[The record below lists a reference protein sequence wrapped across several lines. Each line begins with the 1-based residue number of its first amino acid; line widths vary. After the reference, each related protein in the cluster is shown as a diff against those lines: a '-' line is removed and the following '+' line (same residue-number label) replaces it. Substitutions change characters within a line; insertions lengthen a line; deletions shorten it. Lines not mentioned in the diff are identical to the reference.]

1 MHDLGGKILKI
12 EKLYYF
18 LSVAKHLNFT
28 RAAQECHIAQPAI
41 SEQISSLERE
51 LGVQLFERGA
61 RSIRLTAA
69 GEVFYQH
76 ISRFVQNYEQSL
88 REVRTSLQ
96 EKSLVIG
103 VNHFNLPRL
112 LSGAV
117 RRLQERFPSI
127 RVEYRTACAF
137 APETFSAEDGCDVV
151 FTWGEQSNLPGG
163 IAEEVLLSR
172 PAVALLYEGHP
183 LAVNPVLTREQLSHV
198 QMIVPV
204 CQHCRDFTAFYLR
217 RMEQLHVKMG
227 RKALAQDAASML
239 LMLESGAGI
248 TVGPQGAFQ
257 ENGHLV
263 ARTIEGC
270 GEFGS
275 WRALFRRGKV
285 NPLVGALLD
294 IIKEMDKRDGD

>member
-1 MHDLGGKILKI
+1 MKI

-41 SEQISSLERE
+41 SEQISSLEKE

-61 RSIRLTAA
+61 RSIRLTAE

-257 ENGHLV
+257 ENGHLA

>member
-1 MHDLGGKILKI
+1 MKI

-41 SEQISSLERE
+41 SEQISSLEKE
-51 LGVQLFERGA
+51 LGVRLFERGT

-88 REVRTSLQ
+88 REVRTSMQ

-103 VNHFNLPRL
+103 VNHFNLPLL

-117 RRLQERFPSI
+117 RKLKERFPSA

-137 APETFSAEDGCDVV
+137 SPETFLAEDGCDVV
-151 FTWGEQSNLPGG
+151 FTWGEQGRLPGS
-163 IAEEVLLSR
+163 IMEEVLLSR
-172 PAVALLYEGHP
+172 SASVLLYEGHP
-183 LAVNPVLTREQLSHV
+183 LAGYPVLTREQLSHE

-217 RMEQLHVKMG
+217 RMEHLHIKIG
-227 RKALAQDAASML
+227 RKALAQDAASMI
-239 LMLESGAGI
+239 LMLESGAGV

-257 ENGHLV
+257 ENSRLV
-263 ARTIEGC
+263 SREIEDC
-270 GEFGS
+270 GEFGN
-275 WRALFRRGKV
+275 WRALFRRGKG

-294 IIKEMDKRDGD
+294 IVKEMDKDDGD

>member
-1 MHDLGGKILKI
+1 MKI

-183 LAVNPVLTREQLSHV
+183 LAVNPVLTREQLSHRAGV
-198 QMIVPV
+198 S
-204 CQHCRDFTAFYLR
+204 
-217 RMEQLHVKMG
+217 
-227 RKALAQDAASML
+227 ALPGLYCVLSAPDGAASY
-239 LMLESGAGI
+239 
-248 TVGPQGAFQ
+248 
-257 ENGHLV
+257 EN
-263 ARTIEGC
+263 R
-270 GEFGS
+270 
-275 WRALFRRGKV
+275 
-285 NPLVGALLD
+285 
-294 IIKEMDKRDGD
+294 

>member
-1 MHDLGGKILKI
+1 MKI

-103 VNHFNLPRL
+103 VNHLD
-112 LSGAV
+112 
-117 RRLQERFPSI
+117 
-127 RVEYRTACAF
+127 RT
-137 APETFSAEDGCDVV
+137 S
-151 FTWGEQSNLPGG
+151 
-163 IAEEVLLSR
+163 
-172 PAVALLYEGHP
+172 
-183 LAVNPVLTREQLSHV
+183 
-198 QMIVPV
+198 
-204 CQHCRDFTAFYLR
+204 
-217 RMEQLHVKMG
+217 
-227 RKALAQDAASML
+227 
-239 LMLESGAGI
+239 
-248 TVGPQGAFQ
+248 VG
-257 ENGHLV
+257 
-263 ARTIEGC
+263 
-270 GEFGS
+270 
-275 WRALFRRGKV
+275 
-285 NPLVGALLD
+285 
-294 IIKEMDKRDGD
+294 

>member
-1 MHDLGGKILKI
+1 MKI

-28 RAAQECHIAQPAI
+28 RAAQECPIAPPAI
-41 SEQISSLERE
+41 SEQIRSRERE
-51 LGVQLFERGA
+51 WGVQLFERGA

-127 RVEYRTACAF
+127 RVEYR
-137 APETFSAEDGCDVV
+137 
-151 FTWGEQSNLPGG
+151 NLFGGGWLRRGLYLGRTIQPAGRHCGGSLAVAPGG
-163 IAEEVLLSR
+163 R
-172 PAVALLYEGHP
+172 PV
-183 LAVNPVLTREQLSHV
+183 V
-198 QMIVPV
+198 
-204 CQHCRDFTAFYLR
+204 
-217 RMEQLHVKMG
+217 
-227 RKALAQDAASML
+227 
-239 LMLESGAGI
+239 
-248 TVGPQGAFQ
+248 
-257 ENGHLV
+257 
-263 ARTIEGC
+263 
-270 GEFGS
+270 
-275 WRALFRRGKV
+275 
-285 NPLVGALLD
+285 
-294 IIKEMDKRDGD
+294 

>member
-1 MHDLGGKILKI
+1 MKI

-18 LSVAKHLNFT
+18 LSVARHLNFT

-41 SEQISSLERE
+41 SEQISSLEKE

-69 GEVFYQH
+69 GEVFYQN

-103 VNHFNLPRL
+103 VNHFNLPLL

-117 RRLQERFPSI
+117 RKLKERFPSA

-137 APETFSAEDGCDVV
+137 SPETFLAEDGCDVV
-151 FTWGEQSNLPGG
+151 FTWGEQGRLPGS
-163 IAEEVLLSR
+163 IMEEVLLSR
-172 PAVALLYEGHP
+172 SASVLLYEGHP
-183 LAVNPVLTREQLSHV
+183 LAGYPVLTREQLSHE

-217 RMEQLHVKMG
+217 RMEHLHIKIG
-227 RKALAQDAASML
+227 RKALAQDAASMI
-239 LMLESGAGI
+239 LMLESGAGV

-257 ENGHLV
+257 ENSRLV
-263 ARTIEGC
+263 SREIEDC
-270 GEFGS
+270 GEFGN
-275 WRALFRRGKV
+275 WRALFRRGKAT
-285 NPLVGALLD
+285 P
-294 IIKEMDKRDGD
+294 

>member
-1 MHDLGGKILKI
+1 MKI

-41 SEQISSLERE
+41 SEQISSLDRE
-51 LGVQLFERGA
+51 VGVQLFERGA
-61 RSIRLTAA
+61 RSIRLTAE

-88 REVRTSLQ
+88 R
-96 EKSLVIG
+96 
-103 VNHFNLPRL
+103 
-112 LSGAV
+112 
-117 RRLQERFPSI
+117 ERFPSI

>member
-1 MHDLGGKILKI
+1 MKI

-28 RAAQECHIAQPAI
+28 RAAQECHIGRSRAI

-127 RVEYRTACAF
+127 RVEYRPP
-137 APETFSAEDGCDVV
+137 APLLRKPFQAEDGCRRGLYLGRTIQPAGRHCGGSLAVA
-151 FTWGEQSNLPGG
+151 PGG
-163 IAEEVLLSR
+163 R
-172 PAVALLYEGHP
+172 PV
-183 LAVNPVLTREQLSHV
+183 V
-198 QMIVPV
+198 
-204 CQHCRDFTAFYLR
+204 
-217 RMEQLHVKMG
+217 
-227 RKALAQDAASML
+227 
-239 LMLESGAGI
+239 
-248 TVGPQGAFQ
+248 
-257 ENGHLV
+257 
-263 ARTIEGC
+263 
-270 GEFGS
+270 
-275 WRALFRRGKV
+275 
-285 NPLVGALLD
+285 
-294 IIKEMDKRDGD
+294 

>member
-1 MHDLGGKILKI
+1 MKI

-18 LSVAKHLNFT
+18 LSVARHLNFT

-137 APETFSAEDGCDVV
+137 APETLFGGRWLRRGLYLGRTIQPAGRHCGGSLAVA
-151 FTWGEQSNLPGG
+151 PGG
-163 IAEEVLLSR
+163 R
-172 PAVALLYEGHP
+172 LLYEGHP

-198 QMIVPV
+198 QMIVPGV
-204 CQHCRDFTAFYLR
+204 S
-217 RMEQLHVKMG
+217 
-227 RKALAQDAASML
+227 ALPGLYCVLSAPDGAAS
-239 LMLESGAGI
+239 
-248 TVGPQGAFQ
+248 
-257 ENGHLV
+257 
-263 ARTIEGC
+263 C
-270 GEFGS
+270 
-275 WRALFRRGKV
+275 
-285 NPLVGALLD
+285 
-294 IIKEMDKRDGD
+294 